1 MATVLQNKKYQSC
14 IDASNACF
22 EACEYCVSECCLR
35 ADDVKGMVKCT
46 QLCRDCADICVLS
59 SQYMSRSSEFSYKI
73 CVQCADICDACAI
86 ECDNLTWICVNNA
99 PKYVVLVLRSVVKWQ
114 YKRNHGDLFVCWL
127 FTTSFITSSRYSFTS
142 SLGRDDAV
150 PVSSI
155 ILS

>member
-59 SQYMSRSSEFSYKI
+59 SQYMSRNSEFSYKI
-73 CVQCADICDACAI
+73 CGQCADICDACAV
-86 ECDNLTWICVNNA
+86 ECDKFDMDMCKQCV
-99 PKYVVLVLRSVVKWQ
+99 Q
-114 YKRNHGDLFVCWL
+114 VCRACA
-127 FTTSFITSSRYSFTS
+127 SECRKM
-142 SLGRDDAV
+142 AV
-150 PVSSI
+150 
-155 ILS
+155 